1 MSEIKMY
8 SLPTTV
14 AVAIL
19 VIGGNYGNGSDRIK
33 RLKADGFDP
42 ARVQKCVND
51 LLPIVKRYR

>member
-42 ARVQKCVND
+42 AQVQKCVND

>member
-1 MSEIKMY
+1 MNEIKMC

-19 VIGGNYGNGSDRIK
+19 VVGGNYGNGAERTK

-42 ARVQKCVND
+42 VKVQKCVNE
-51 LLPIVKRYR
+51 LLPIIKRYR

>member
-8 SLPTTV
+8 SLPTTI

-19 VIGGNYGNGSDRIK
+19 VIGGQYGNGENRVK

-42 ARVQKCVND
+42 VKVQKCVND
-51 LLPIVKRYR
+51 LLPLIKRYQ

>member
-33 RLKADGFDP
+33 RLKEDGFDP
-42 ARVQKCVND
+42 VKVQKCVND
-51 LLPIVKRYR
+51 LLPIIKRFR

>member
-8 SLPTTV
+8 SLPTTI

-19 VIGGNYGNGSDRIK
+19 VIGGQYGNGTDRVK

-42 ARVQKCVND
+42 AEVQKCVND
-51 LLPIVKRYR
+51 LLPLIKRYQ

>member
-42 ARVQKCVND
+42 GKVQKCVND
-51 LLPIVKRYR
+51 LLPIITRYR

>member
-33 RLKADGFDP
+33 RLKEDGLDP
-42 ARVQKCVND
+42 VKVQKCVND
-51 LLPIVKRYR
+51 LLPIIKRYR

>member
-8 SLPTTV
+8 SLPTTG

-19 VIGGNYGNGSDRIK
+19 VIGGNYGNGTERTK

-42 ARVQKCVND
+42 VKVQKCVND
-51 LLPIVKRYR
+51 LLPIIRRFR

>member
-51 LLPIVKRYR
+51 LLPIVKRYC

>member
-8 SLPTTV
+8 SLPTTL

-19 VIGGNYGNGSDRIK
+19 VIGGQYGNGTDRTK

-42 ARVQKCVND
+42 VTVQKCVND
-51 LLPIVKRYR
+51 LFPIIKRYQ

>member
-1 MSEIKMY
+1 MSDIKMY

-19 VIGGNYGNGSDRIK
+19 VIGGDYGNGTDRVK

-42 ARVQKCVND
+42 VKVQKCVNEI
-51 LLPIVKRYR
+51 LPIIKRFR

>member
-8 SLPTTV
+8 SLPTTI

-19 VIGGNYGNGSDRIK
+19 VIGGQYGNGSDRVK

-42 ARVQKCVND
+42 VKVQKCVND
-51 LLPIVKRYR
+51 LLPLIKRYQ

>member
-8 SLPTTV
+8 SLPTTI

-19 VIGGNYGNGSDRIK
+19 VIGGQYGNGSERVK

-42 ARVQKCVND
+42 VKVQKCVNE
-51 LLPIVKRYR
+51 LLPIIKRYN

>member
-1 MSEIKMY
+1 MY

-19 VIGGNYGNGSDRIK
+19 VIGGNYGNGTDRTK

-42 ARVQKCVND
+42 VKVQKCVNE
-51 LLPIVKRYR
+51 LLPIVKRYS

>member
-1 MSEIKMY
+1 MSEVKMY

-33 RLKADGFDP
+33 RLKEDGFDP
-42 ARVQKCVND
+42 VKVQKCVND
-51 LLPIVKRYR
+51 LLPIIKRHR

>member
-14 AVAIL
+14 EVAIL
-19 VIGGNYGNGSDRIK
+19 VIGGNYGNGRERTM

-42 ARVQKCVND
+42 VKVQKCVNE
-51 LLPIVKRYR
+51 LLPILKRYS

>member
-8 SLPTTV
+8 SLPATI

-19 VIGGNYGNGSDRIK
+19 VIGGQYGNGTDRVK

-42 ARVQKCVND
+42 AKVQKCVND
-51 LLPIVKRYR
+51 LLPIIKRYQ

>member
-1 MSEIKMY
+1 MTEIKMY
-8 SLPTTV
+8 TLPTTV

-42 ARVQKCVND
+42 VKVQKCVND
-51 LLPIVKRYR
+51 LLPIIERYR

>member
-19 VIGGNYGNGSDRIK
+19 VIGGNYGNGSDRIR
-33 RLKADGFDP
+33 RLKEDGFDP
-42 ARVQKCVND
+42 VKVQKCVND
-51 LLPIVKRYR
+51 LLPIIKRYR

>member
-1 MSEIKMY
+1 MTEIKMY

-19 VIGGNYGNGSDRIK
+19 VIAGNYGNGSDRIK

-42 ARVQKCVND
+42 VKVQKCVND
-51 LLPIVKRYR
+51 LLPILKRYR

>member
-8 SLPTTV
+8 SVPTTV
-14 AVAIL
+14 AVAML

-42 ARVQKCVND
+42 VRVQKCVNE
-51 LLPIVKRYR
+51 LLPIIRRYR

>member
-42 ARVQKCVND
+42 VKVQKCVND
-51 LLPIVKRYR
+51 LLPIITRHR

>member
-19 VIGGNYGNGSDRIK
+19 VIAGNYGNGSERIR
-33 RLKADGFDP
+33 RLKSDGFEP
-42 ARVQKCVND
+42 VKVQKCVNE
-51 LLPIVKRYR
+51 LLPIIKRYS

>member
-19 VIGGNYGNGSDRIK
+19 VIGGHYGNGTDRVK
-33 RLKADGFDP
+33 RLKADGFD
-42 ARVQKCVND
+42 ADKVQKCVND
-51 LLPIVKRYR
+51 LLPIIKRYQ

>member
-14 AVAIL
+14 ALAIL

-33 RLKADGFDP
+33 RLKEDGFDP
-42 ARVQKCVND
+42 VKVQKCVND
-51 LLPIVKRYR
+51 LLPIIKRYR

>member
-19 VIGGNYGNGSDRIK
+19 VIGGNYGNGTERAK

-42 ARVQKCVND
+42 AKVQKCVND
-51 LLPIVKRYR
+51 RLPSIKRYR

>member
-8 SLPTTV
+8 TLPTTV

-33 RLKADGFDP
+33 RLKEDGFDP
-42 ARVQKCVND
+42 VKVQKCVND
-51 LLPIVKRYR
+51 LLPIIKRYR